1 MKGVKKMNIENNIN
15 SDTEITCNIE
25 PCIVYDGK
33 WLPAYLWTFYDGV
46 SYSKRCLTK
55 NDVSDELWSELVEMY
70 PPDLKDSII
79 REVWEL

>member
-15 SDTEITCNIE
+15 TEITCDIE

-33 WLPAYLWTFYDGV
+33 WLPAYLWTAYDGV
-46 SYSKRCLTK
+46 LYSKRCLTK